1 MKMKTAAR
9 FVTALA
15 VLAFATPALPCGD
28 KAMKT
33 TTASAEKAS
42 QETVAKASA
51 KKSPATKAPASEAK
65 PATN

>member
-1 MKMKTAAR
+1 MKTVAR
-9 FVTALA
+9 LVTALA
-15 VLAFATPALPCGD
+15 VLAFASPALPCGD

-42 QETVAKASA
+42 KDTVAKATT
-51 KKSPATKAPASEAK
+51 KKSTTKSTSEAK